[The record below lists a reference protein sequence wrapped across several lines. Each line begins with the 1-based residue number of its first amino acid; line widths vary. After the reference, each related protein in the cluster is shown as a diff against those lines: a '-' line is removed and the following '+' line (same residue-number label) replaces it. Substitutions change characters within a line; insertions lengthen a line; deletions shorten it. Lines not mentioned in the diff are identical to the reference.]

1 MEKTFIADTIK
12 VACVGDSI
20 TCGGAIEDQAKRY
33 PSQLQS
39 LIGGEYLVQNFGVS
53 GATLLKS
60 GNKPYWTEPDFLTSH
75 AFNPQIVV
83 IKLGTNDSKPENWKH
98 KDQFVRDY
106 LDLIQS
112 YQKLESKPKVFI
124 CRPIPAFG
132 SGNFGITDE
141 VIKNEVIPL
150 IDLVAQKAGV
160 PVIDLYDALNGKAA
174 LVPDRVHPNEE
185 GAKLIAEA
193 VLEAIKPK

>member
-1 MEKTFIADTIK
+1 MEKTFIADRIK

-20 TCGGAIEDQAKRY
+20 TCGGAIQEEEKRY
-33 PSQLQS
+33 PAQLQS
-39 LIGGEYLVQNFGVS
+39 LLEGEYLVQNFGVS

-98 KDQFVRDY
+98 KDQFVQDY
-106 LDLIQS
+106 LNLIKSYHDLGS
-112 YQKLESKPKVFI
+112 NPKVFI

-132 SGNFGITDE
+132 FGNFGITDE

-160 PVIDLYDALNGKAA
+160 PVIDLYDALNWKGD
-174 LVPDRVHPNEE
+174 LVPDRVHPNAE
-185 GAKLIAEA
+185 GARLIAEA
-193 VLEAIKPK
+193 VLEAINPK